1 MSKPVSCFAL
11 ILFLSVIGQGKPWR
25 GIVPLHSTR
34 ADVRR
39 LLGNPIF
46 QTRLNDTYE
55 SEAGQV
61 TVLYTLQACEEGRP
75 ADWGNW
81 NVPSETVINIQIAL
95 EKAVPVRSLKI
106 KNLRRYKWYTDNAGA
121 TYYRLRRTGLEY
133 QVQEH
138 QITAITFGPAA
149 TDNHLHC
156 KQNIPE
162 LRY

>member
-1 MSKPVSCFAL
+1 FPIAL
-11 ILFLSVIGQGKPWR
+11 LLLAADWAQAKPWH

-34 ADVRR
+34 AEVRR
-39 LLGNPIF
+39 LLGKPIF
-46 QTRLNDTYE
+46 ETRINDTYE
-55 SEAGQV
+55 APEGRV
-61 TVLYTLQACEEGRP
+61 TILYARQPCEENRP

-81 NVPSETVINIQIAL
+81 NVPIETVINIQVTL

-133 QVQEH
+133 QVQARH
-138 QITAITFGPAA
+138 VTGITFGPAFQ
-149 TDNHLHC
+149 DHHLHC
-156 KQNIPE
+156 KKNVPE